1 MLLAK
6 FLLFLEKI
14 NYLETMEEKVNVW
27 KANLKNGVI
36 LGMAGI
42 IYSVLIYALDLTL
55 NQLQGYIF
63 MVIQVVL
70 LWYLL
75 KSYRDNFLFGNITY
89 GQSVGAGVI
98 ICLYYAIISAAFAY
112 LLYTVIDAGLI
123 DKQLA
128 FAEEKVMERGLPQAS
143 VDAAMAV
150 QRKLMTPGIISLLS
164 ILGNMFWGLVISLVV
179 GIFVKK
185 EGNPLIDQY

>member
-1 MLLAK
+1 
-6 FLLFLEKI
+6 
-14 NYLETMEEKVNVW
+14 MEEKVNVW

-63 MVIQVVL
+63 MIIQVAL

-75 KSYRDNFLFGNITY
+75 KSYRDNYLFGNITY

-98 ICLYYAIISAAFAY
+98 ICLYYAIISAIFAY
-112 LLYTVIDAGLI
+112 ILYTVIDTGLI

-128 FAEEKVMERGLPQAS
+128 FAEEKIMERGLPQAS
-143 VDAAMAV
+143 VDAAMAY
-150 QRKLMTPGIISLLS
+150 QRKLMTPGILSLMSIFGNLFWGTIISL
-164 ILGNMFWGLVISLVV
+164 IV
-179 GIFVKK
+179 GVFVKK